1 MDSYK
6 LIEDTIKVD
15 KINKDGKVFERGK
28 LKIIAIQ
35 LRCVVS
41 RISATSSVNKL
52 AIDLDVNTEIYQ
64 MDEGAFYKLVL
75 ASSVNADGSDTFDII
90 RYENEGSEKGM
101 GSLID
106 KYEYVMHGKVFK
118 YQLLDDDKRM

>member
-1 MDSYK
+1 
-6 LIEDTIKVD
+6 
-15 KINKDGKVFERGK
+15 
-28 LKIIAIQ
+28 
-35 LRCVVS
+35 
-41 RISATSSVNKL
+41 
-52 AIDLDVNTEIYQ
+52 

-101 GSLID
+101 GSIID